1 MVIIMIINNEIQYKA
16 ALERYIYLDS
26 LESFNI
32 SEGLEWSSLISNI
45 YEYEE
50 IHYPIED
57 INATKSDT

>member
-1 MVIIMIINNEIQYKA
+1 MNKTINNEIQNKA
-16 ALERYIYLDS
+16 ALERVAYLDS
-26 LESFNI
+26 LKSISI
-32 SEGLEWSSLISNI
+32 SEFSEWSSLISAI